1 MKIDETEFR
10 RVCDTALA
18 AGDITNAELL
28 ECVSSYLV
36 TGVAEA
42 IAHFCADEDD
52 WTVLEESI
60 DDVLF
65 CLENCIEH
73 EWAVSSY
80 EYLLTKYTA

>member
-1 MKIDETEFR
+1 M
-10 RVCDTALA
+10 
-18 AGDITNAELL
+18 
-28 ECVSSYLV
+28 
-36 TGVAEA
+36 VAEA
-42 IAHFCADEDD
+42 IAQCCADEDD
-52 WTVLEESI
+52 LTVLEETI